1 MNLIKGGAILFIA
14 SMAGNISNYLFQ
26 FFMGRYLSVED
37 YGTMNA
43 ALSMLVIVAI
53 PSGTIMI
60 VMAKYV
66 SMFKAKDEEA
76 HIASLYRN
84 SLTKMAAVGAVCC
97 FPFLIFN
104 NSITGYL
111 KMDSAWPVIITGIGL
126 FGALV
131 VTVNFGM
138 LQGLQ
143 RFYYLGAGMGLAG
156 FCKLFFGVVF
166 VLLGFGLNGAIA
178 APVVS
183 VFAIFVITIV
193 PLHAYFKKRE
203 NVEKYTKDILLY
215 GVPVFVSSIAFT
227 MLTYIDLII
236 VKHIFSPEEA
246 GLYAAVTILGKTVLY
261 LPGAFVLALFPM
273 VSESHA
279 LNNNTF
285 KILDKALFYTVG
297 ISMIGVLGFFLFP
310 ELAIRVLFGNKFSNA
325 APLLKFYGLAM
336 MFMAITSILISF
348 NLARHKTGFIYT
360 LVVGC
365 ILLIILLD
373 IFHSSLFTVIFI
385 IMAVNFCL
393 AAINLWMVYQ
403 DKKVFYRVGEI
414 SMEGAGGK

>member
-1 MNLIKGGAILFIA
+1 
-14 SMAGNISNYLFQ
+14 
-26 FFMGRYLSVED
+26 
-37 YGTMNA
+37 MNA

-66 SMFKAKDEEA
+66 SMFKAKEEEA

-84 SLTKMAAVGAVCC
+84 SLTRMAAVGAVCC
-97 FPFLIFN
+97 LPFFIFN

-131 VTVNFGM
+131 VTVNLGM

-143 RFYYLGAGMGLAG
+143 RFYYLGAGMGLGG
-156 FCKLFFGVVF
+156 FSKLLFGVVF
-166 VLLGFGLNGAIA
+166 VFLGFGLNGAIA

-193 PLHAYFKKRE
+193 PLHVYFKKRE

-215 GVPVFVSSIAFT
+215 GVPVLVSSIAFT

-236 VKHIFSPEEA
+236 VKHIFSSEEA
-246 GLYAAVTILGKTVLY
+246 GLYAAVTILGKTILY

-297 ISMIGVLGFFLFP
+297 ISMLGVLGFFLFP
-310 ELAIRVLFGNKFSNA
+310 ELAIKILFGNKFSNA

-336 MFMAITSILISF
+336 MFMAIMSILISF
-348 NLARHKTGFIYT
+348 NLARHKTGFIYS

-365 ILLIILLD
+365 ILLIILLN

-403 DKKVFYRVGEI
+403 DKRVFYSVSEI
-414 SMEGAGGK
+414 SMEGVGGK

>member
-1 MNLIKGGAILFIA
+1 MTLIKGGTILFIA
-14 SMAGNISNYLFQ
+14 SLLGNISNYLFQ

-43 ALSMLVIVAI
+43 ALSMLVIGAI

-60 VMAKYV
+60 VVAKYI
-66 SMFKAKDEEA
+66 SMFKAKEEDA
-76 HIASLYRN
+76 HITSLYRN
-84 SLTKMAAVGAVCC
+84 SLTKMAAVGAVC
-97 FPFLIFN
+97 FVPFLIFN

-111 KMDSAWPVIITGIGL
+111 KMDSAWPVIITGIGF
-126 FGALV
+126 FGAIV
-131 VTVNFGM
+131 VTVNLGM

-143 RFYYLGAGMGLAG
+143 RFYYLGAGIGLGG
-156 FCKLFFGVVF
+156 FSKLFFGVVF

-183 VFAIFVITIV
+183 VFAIFAITIV
-193 PLHAYFKKRE
+193 PLHVYFKKRE

-215 GVPVFVSSIAFT
+215 GVPVLVSSIAFT

-246 GLYAAVTILGKTVLY
+246 GLYAAVTILGKTILY

-285 KILDKALFYTVG
+285 KILDKALFYTIG
-297 ISMIGVLGFFLFP
+297 ISMIGVLGFFIFP
-310 ELAIRVLFGNKFSNA
+310 ELAVKMLFGSKFVGA
-325 APLLKFYGLAM
+325 APLLKFYGMAM
-336 MFMAITSILISF
+336 MFMAIMSILISF
-348 NLARHKTGFIYT
+348 NLARHKTGFIYS
-360 LVVGC
+360 LVGGC
-365 ILLIILLD
+365 ILLIILLN

-393 AAINLWMVYQ
+393 AAINLWMVYR
-403 DKKVFYRVGEI
+403 DKKVFYSVGEI